1 MNAIQLSHINK
12 SFGDFAIRD
21 LCLEVPSGTI
31 CGLVGENGAGK
42 STTIRLLMGALRP
55 DSGSARVL
63 GSDVSSPEFRAVKE
77 DIGVVLDEAYFPE
90 SLNAVQVGKIMAG
103 TYRRWDQGLYDGYL
117 KRFDLPLK
125 KQFKDFSRGMR
136 MKLAIAVALSH
147 QPKLLVLDEATAGLD
162 PIVRDEVLD
171 LFNEFTREEDHSILI
186 SSHIL
191 SDLEK
196 LCDYI
201 AFLHKGDLLFCEE
214 KDRLLEEYG
223 IFEDS
228 RENLDC
234 LMPEAIVAR
243 EETRYGGVRALVK
256 RDLAPAGFR
265 MEKPTVED
273 IILFL
278 VKGAKNR

>member
-63 GSDVSSPEFRAVKE
+63 GTDVSSPEFRAVKE

-90 SLNAVQVGKIMAG
+90 VLNVDQVGKIMAK
-103 TYRRWDQGLYDGYL
+103 TYRRWDPAKYSTYL
-117 KRFDLPLK
+117 DRFQLPEKR
-125 KQFKDFSRGMR
+125 QFKDFSRGMK

-147 QPKLLVLDEATAGLD
+147 DPKLLILDEATAGLD
-162 PIVRDEVLD
+162 PIVRDEILNI
-171 LFNEFTREEDHSILI
+171 FFSEFARDEEHSILI

-201 AFLHKGDLLFCEE
+201 AFLHQGRLLFCDE

-223 IFEDS
+223 IFTGTVEQADS
-228 RENLDC
+228 LR
-234 LMPEAIVAR
+234 PEAVVYR
-243 EETRYGGVRALVK
+243 EDGSYGGVRALV
-256 RDLAPAGFR
+256 RRAEVPAGFLLER
-265 MEKPTVED
+265 ATIED
-273 IILFL
+273 IILFT
-278 VKGAKNR
+278 VKGAK